1 MKFYNRSQFASWFET
16 ETKKYVGHSGTW
28 VAPSEYEKAAKLILG
43 KINAHIEIPSPYG
56 TGGWESVYRY
66 GEKIWDKN
74 QTHLNGIESPASTTG
89 SYSSNYSSSTK
100 PSSGYSSQGSCGT
113 CSSYNLTS
121 SSYSSASSSSSTPQS
136 SSGTG
141 IVKRHNFDSALR
153 KIQNFSNEVPY
164 IPELEKFETVGGL
177 FGWGDH
183 HVNGSEMNRYV
194 EKVQD
199 LFRMHNG
206 IIIKTIQEFRD
217 VYNTFDYL
225 DREYLTGIIQT
236 ASAAAKASEGAKA
249 ASNQAMVASDQ
260 AKAAAEKALKN
271 EEDLKKDVDNL
282 RKLVEKI
289 RSIKEDLSSRIEST
303 NTSLS
308 HKLRKMEQDLS
319 AQLLLQ
325 DEIIVLQNQ
334 LKTIDQLEKKVSD
347 WEHILINEVD
357 KLTQRV
363 EAQKIIIEELTKRF
377 EKAEKKTLSENSPQ
391 NAQESVNNSYQGL
404 IWAYIIGG
412 LGLVCSICSL
422 ILR

>member
-1 MKFYNRSQFASWFET
+1 MKFYSRSHFASWFET
-16 ETKKYVGHSGTW
+16 ETKKYIYHSGSW

-43 KINAHIEIPSPYG
+43 KINAHIEIPNPYAI
-56 TGGWESVYRY
+56 GGSKSVYIY

-74 QTHLNGIESPASTTG
+74 QKHLNGIESPASPTDT
-89 SYSSNYSSSTK
+89 YSSNYSSSSK
-100 PSSGYSSQGSCGT
+100 PSS
-113 CSSYNLTS
+113 
-121 SSYSSASSSSSTPQS
+121 SAPQS
-136 SSGTG
+136 SSETE
-141 IVKRHNFDSALR
+141 IIKRHNFDSALR
-153 KIQNFSNEVPY
+153 KIQNFSNRVPY
-164 IPELEKFETVGGL
+164 IPELEKFKTDGGL
-177 FGWGDH
+177 FGLGDH
-183 HVNGSEMNRYV
+183 YVNGYEMNRYV

-199 LFRMHNG
+199 LFRTHND

-217 VYNTFDYL
+217 VYSTFDYL

-236 ASAAAKASEGAKA
+236 TSAAAKASEGAKA
-249 ASNQAMVASDQ
+249 ASNQAKVASDQ

-289 RSIKEDLSSRIEST
+289 RSIKEDLSSRIEFT

-308 HKLRKMEQDLS
+308 HKLRKIEQDLY
-319 AQLLLQ
+319 AQLLSQ

-334 LKTIDQLEKKVSD
+334 LKTINQLEEKVSN

-363 EAQKIIIEELTKRF
+363 ETQKIIIEELTMRF
-377 EKAEKKTLSENSPQ
+377 EKVEKNTLLENSPQ
-391 NAQESVNNSYQGL
+391 NAQKSVNNSYTRL
-404 IWAYIIGG
+404 IWAYILGG